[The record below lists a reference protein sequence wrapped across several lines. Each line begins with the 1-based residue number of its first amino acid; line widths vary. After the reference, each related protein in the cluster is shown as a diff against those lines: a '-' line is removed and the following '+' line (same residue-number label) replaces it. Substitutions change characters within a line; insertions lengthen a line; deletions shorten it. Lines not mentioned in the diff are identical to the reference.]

1 MSKSSPSRPGS
12 KPARPVKSGKPGS
25 RAPHQ
30 VRIIGGQWKRTPLPV
45 LDAEGLRP
53 TPDRV
58 RETVFNW
65 ITHLID
71 GNWAQVACLDLF
83 AGSGALGFEA
93 ASRGARRVVMVEN
106 SGPAVRQLEANRDK
120 LKATALA
127 IVRGDALA
135 AAQNAAQREPGSFQ
149 LVFIDPPYHQGWL
162 EKVLPACQ
170 QLLGPAGLVYAEAE
184 FALDGPD
191 APEWMQAWEVVRA
204 DKAGMVF
211 YHLLQRKSG
220 AQIQA

>member
-1 MSKSSPSRPGS
+1 MSKSSHDKNNKGG
-12 KPARPVKSGKPGS
+12 KPAKPTRPTARG
-25 RAPHQ
+25 PHQ

-65 ITHLID
+65 LSHLID
-71 GNWAQVACLDLF
+71 GHWEQVACLDLF

-93 ASRGARRVVMVEN
+93 ASRGARRVVMVEQ

-120 LKATALA
+120 LKADAIA

-135 AAQNAAQREPGSFQ
+135 AVRNAAQREPGGYS

-162 EKVLPACQ
+162 EKVLPSCIE
-170 QLLGPAGLVYAEAE
+170 LLTPSGLAYVEAE
-184 FALDGPD
+184 FPLDGAE
-191 APEWMQAWEVVRA
+191 APAWMQAWEVLRS

-211 YHLLQRKSG
+211 YHLLQRKSS
-220 AQIQA
+220 AQIEA